1 VSVAATKRDYYE
13 VLGISKTAAA
23 DEIKSA
29 FRQLAKK
36 WHPDRN
42 PDKKAEAEEKFKE
55 IAEAYGVLSDEQKRA
70 AYDQYGHAG
79 VSGPAGGGG
88 YQNVSVEDILNQF
101 FGGRRG
107 GGGGGG
113 SIFEE
118 FFGGQGGGVEEQE
131 AGASLRFDIELEL
144 EQAYKG
150 VKKKIEIS
158 RDELCDTC
166 SGSGAKAGTKPV
178 ACSYCRGSGY
188 VTRSQGFFTMR
199 TACARCGGRGEM
211 IESPCTT
218 CKGTGKQRKKV
229 QVDITIPAGV
239 HDNTRITH
247 RGEGE
252 PGLNGAPRGHL
263 IVFVSVKNHAIFDRR
278 DNDILMQAYV
288 PYTTAVLGGE
298 IEVPTL
304 EGRARLSIPKGTQS
318 GRMLKMSGCG
328 MPDVHGYGKGDQLVR
343 IVVDVPKKISAEQEE
358 LLRKLA
364 VLEKAQVAAQKRSL
378 FGKIR
383 EFFTDD

>member
-1 VSVAATKRDYYE
+1 MAATKRDYYE

-118 FFGGQGGGVEEQE
+118 FFGGQGGAQEEDTS
-131 AGASLRFDIELEL
+131 GASLRYDMEIDL

-150 VKKKIEIS
+150 VQKTVDITRE
-158 RDELCDTC
+158 ELCETC
-166 SGSGAKAGTKPV
+166 KGSGAKAGTKPV

-199 TACARCGGRGEM
+199 TACARCSGRGEV
-211 IESPCTT
+211 IENPCGD
-218 CKGTGKQRKKV
+218 CKGSGRKPKKV
-229 QVDITIPAGV
+229 KLDVNIPAGI
-239 HDNTRITH
+239 HDNTRI
-247 RGEGE
+247 RLQGQGE
-252 PGLNGAPRGHL
+252 PGSDGGRRGDL
-263 IVFVSVKNHAIFDRR
+263 YVFIHVKEHEIFMRR
-278 DNDILMQAYV
+278 ENDILCQVSIPFTLA
-288 PYTTAVLGGE
+288 ALGGE
-298 IEVPTL
+298 IDVPTL
-304 EGRARLSIPKGTQS
+304 DGKARVTIPKGTQS
-318 GRMLKMSGCG
+318 GKTLKMAGCG
-328 MPDVHGYGKGDQLVR
+328 MPDLHGYAKGDQLVR
-343 IVVDVPKKISAEQEE
+343 VVIEVPKKLSAEQEE
-358 LLRKLA
+358 LLRKFA
-364 VLEKAQVAAQKRSL
+364 GLEKTQVHAQKRSL
-378 FGKIR
+378 LNKIKD
-383 EFFTDD
+383 FFTED

>member
-1 VSVAATKRDYYE
+1 
-13 VLGISKTAAA
+13 VLGLSKTASA
-23 DEIKSA
+23 DEIKSS

-42 PDKKAEAEEKFKE
+42 PNNKVEAEEKFKE

-101 FGGRRG
+101 FGGR
-107 GGGGGG
+107 GGGGG
-113 SIFEE
+113 SGSIFDEM
-118 FFGGQGGGVEEQE
+118 FGGQGGGRESAQ
-131 AGASLRFDIELEL
+131 GASLRWDMELTL

-150 VKKKIEIS
+150 VEKTIEIN
-158 RDELCDTC
+158 REELCDTC

-199 TACARCGGRGEM
+199 TACGRCAGRGEVV
-211 IESPCTT
+211 ESPCTT
-218 CKGTGKQRKKV
+218 CKGSGRQPKKV
-229 QVDITIPAGV
+229 KINLKVPAGV
-239 HDNTRITH
+239 HDNMRMTLQ
-247 RGEGE
+247 GQGE
-252 PGLNGAPRGHL
+252 PGPDGGSRGNL
-263 IVFVSVKNHAIFDRR
+263 IVMVHVKNHEIFDRHE
-278 DNDILMQAYV
+278 NDILMQATI

-304 EGRARLSIPKGTQS
+304 EGRARLNIPKGTQS
-318 GRMLKMSGCG
+318 GRMLKMGGLG
-328 MPDVHGYGKGDQLVR
+328 MPDVHGYGKGNQLVR
-343 IVVDVPKKISAEQEE
+343 VVVDVPKKVSAEQEE
-358 LLRKLA
+358 LLRQLA
-364 VLEKAQVAAQKRSL
+364 ILEKAQVASQKRSL
-378 FGKIR
+378 FGKIKD
-383 EFFTDD
+383 FFSEE